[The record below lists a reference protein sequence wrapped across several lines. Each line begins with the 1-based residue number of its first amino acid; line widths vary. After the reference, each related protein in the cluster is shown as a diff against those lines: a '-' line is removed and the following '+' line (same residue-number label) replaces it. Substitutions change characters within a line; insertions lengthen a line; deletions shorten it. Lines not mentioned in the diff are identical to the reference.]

1 MAQDT
6 NTQIILAKLED
17 TIQRRTSWYTPIKCD
32 WKDIT
37 SDNEVPMFGR
47 YVFFPKE
54 IADTVPLDDSQKERA
69 EKARRWYRYHIPEK
83 DDDIVS
89 TYEFYKAWP
98 TLKGSIF
105 RIFYN
110 KEFLES
116 CTERYDREGSLR
128 LCVEMKKL
136 DYMLFTSDEM
146 LEAFVERNCPI
157 LNMRI
162 KRWKLLTELKEH
174 SREVRVTK
182 K

>member
-1 MAQDT
+1 MTQEIDT
-6 NTQIILAKLED
+6 QTILAKLED
-17 TIQRRTSWYTPIKCD
+17 TIQRRNSWYIPIKCD

-47 YVFFPKE
+47 YVFFPRE
-54 IADTVPLDDSQKERA
+54 ISDIISLDESQKEKA
-69 EKARRWYRYHIPEK
+69 EKARGWYRFHVSER

-98 TLKGSIF
+98 TLKGSVF
-105 RIFYN
+105 RIRYN

-128 LCVEMKKL
+128 LYAEMKKL

-146 LEAFVERNCPI
+146 LEMFVERNCPTLDI
-157 LNMRI
+157 HI
-162 KRWKLLTELKEH
+162 KRWKLLTELREQ
-174 SREVRVTK
+174 SREVRVAK